1 VTGVTGERDAF
12 RNIEHEVVEDL
23 SSRAGGDEEK
33 CLSDFQ
39 ELDQSMRN
47 ASG

>member
-12 RNIEHEVVEDL
+12 RNIEQEAVEDL

-33 CLSDFQ
+33 CLSAIQ
-39 ELDQSMRN
+39 K
-47 ASG
+47 